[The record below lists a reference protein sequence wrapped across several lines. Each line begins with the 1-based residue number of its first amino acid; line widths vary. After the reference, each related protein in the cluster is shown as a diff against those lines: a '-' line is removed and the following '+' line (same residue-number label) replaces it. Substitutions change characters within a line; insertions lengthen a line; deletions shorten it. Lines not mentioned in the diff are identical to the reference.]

1 MMRPSLLY
9 LLLGLSLVATKCTYD
24 HGQRQAGILSER
36 LRVTDSV
43 NVVLQRRTKTVDSAY
58 RKDTVA
64 LNAALARYA
73 AARQELSRRMATS
86 SVSEKVVHISD
97 TVVLE
102 RVAVYTTDTLEVP
115 VEVVKWVVAEA
126 DSTIQA
132 CRSVVQTCEQ
142 RVALRDSSIST
153 LSRQLQLERKQRPS
167 GLKKWAERA
176 GWAGLVLLVS
186 R

>member
-43 NVVLQRRTKTVDSAY
+43 NVVLQRRTKTVDTVY
-58 RKDTVA
+58 RRDTIRLTRRETRWRDSVVA
-64 LNAALARYA
+64 RVDTL
-73 AARQELSRRMATS
+73 
-86 SVSEKVVHISD
+86 SD
-97 TVVLE
+97 TV
-102 RVAVYTTDTLEVP
+102 RVP

-176 GWAGLVLLVS
+176 AWAGLVVLVAK
-186 R
+186 